1 MKIITIRGL
10 TQKMKNRIREHGN
23 TWVIT
28 QTKKNEVLMTPEDH
42 LGKEYGYM
50 TWATPGKDFE
60 EVVQ

>member
-1 MKIITIRGL
+1 M